1 MITKLFLS
9 LLWIGFIVY
18 GFLFAP
24 PGQPDTIELIK
35 NLSTGNWDNI
45 NPLIITVFNGIGFVT
60 FIYACLLFIDG
71 REQKIVAWPF
81 AIASLGVGTFAILP
95 YLILREPNPKFSGEK
110 NLLIKLSDS
119 RLFHILLTITLLI
132 FLIWGFISGNW
143 SDFIHEWQTRRF
155 INVMS
160 LDLLCLCLIFPLIIR
175 DDMLRR
181 NMKNDSLFWIIT
193 LVPLLGTLIYLC
205 VRPPLPEPV
214 NEV

>member
-1 MITKLFLS
+1 MITKIFLS

-18 GFLFAP
+18 GFFLAP

-35 NLSTGNWDNI
+35 NLSTGNWDTI
-45 NPLIITVFNGIGFVT
+45 NPLIITVFNSIGLVT
-60 FIYACLLFIDG
+60 VIYANLLFIDG

-119 RLFHILLTITLLI
+119 RLFYIILTITLLI
-132 FLIWGFISGNW
+132 FISWGVISGNW
-143 SDFIHEWQTRRF
+143 LDFINEWQTRRF

-160 LDLLCLCLIFPLIIR
+160 LDLLCLCLIFPLIIK

-181 NMKNDSLFWIIT
+181 NMKNDSLFGTVSLI
-193 LVPLLGTLIYLC
+193 PLLGTLVYLC
-205 VRPPLPEPV
+205 FRPSLPDKE
-214 NEV
+214 